1 MIGDK
6 DPEDAYDAGD
16 PPGVRLA
23 VLERVVADLRA
34 RDDGRREARRV
45 DALRLLANLERDLL
59 GVSNTRRVDLARIAD
74 LADELGAM

>member
-1 MIGDK
+1 
-6 DPEDAYDAGD
+6 
-16 PPGVRLA
+16 
-23 VLERVVADLRA
+23 VVADLRA